1 MWGGCRCGCF
11 ITYWISSEVLSKDI
25 LEASK
30 IMETLEEVDRLVC
43 GSMTEELVRG
53 SEEVGCGLIQET
65 VHLTLARLGIN
76 QWMTNILYTI
86 NI

>member
-43 GSMTEELVRG
+43 GSMT
-53 SEEVGCGLIQET
+53 
-65 VHLTLARLGIN
+65 
-76 QWMTNILYTI
+76 
-86 NI
+86 